1 MSGRRTNQAMY
12 RPISDC
18 IVYFEGRHFYEPHD
32 DEDRRRTE
40 EREEDRG
47 AEADKTTSGISITS
61 FASAYVALAL

>member
-1 MSGRRTNQAMY
+1 MTRRTEEREEDRGAEADKTMSGRRTNQAMY

-40 EREEDRG
+40 ERP
-47 AEADKTTSGISITS
+47 ADHHFIKK
-61 FASAYVALAL
+61 